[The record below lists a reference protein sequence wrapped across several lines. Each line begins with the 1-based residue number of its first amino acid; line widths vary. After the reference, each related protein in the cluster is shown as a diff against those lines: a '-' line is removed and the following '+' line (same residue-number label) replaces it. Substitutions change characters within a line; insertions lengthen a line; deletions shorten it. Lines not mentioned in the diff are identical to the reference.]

1 MSQLKKLGGSFDW
14 SRMRFTLEPQLTS
27 AVLSAFVG
35 LYRRDLIYR
44 GEHIVHSCPRCLTV
58 ISELE
63 IRHRDVEE
71 KLYTVRFQ
79 LAESDEH
86 VKVSLWRP
94 ETLLG
99 AQALAV
105 HPDDERHRNLV
116 GSTAILPLVGRVM
129 PIVADPS
136 VDRNVGTG
144 VIAVCPAHDVK
155 DFQIGCRHG
164 LAPFAVLDRAGI
176 MTEGAGRLA
185 GLDRFKARKEIVV
198 YLRSSHALEG
208 SKPERFL
215 LGYCERC
222 DSLVEPTLSTQ
233 WFVRSGP
240 LVRLIHRS
248 AEAEKGAFRSR
259 GLGGSMHRVSTSCRR
274 LVHLPLVLVGASHPR
289 LVLSQSGGRAH
300 PGVGD
305 GAR

>member
-1 MSQLKKLGGSFDW
+1 MERVRRLKEESGATIVSQLKKLGGSFDW

-79 LAESDEH
+79 LAESDEQ

-198 YLRSSHALEG
+198 YFRSSHALEG

-240 LVRLIHRS
+240 LVRPTIEALKQRKVRFVPEGW
-248 AEAEKGAFRSR
+248 AEACIESLRHAEDWCISR
-259 GLGGSMHRVSTSCRR
+259 
-274 LVHLPLVLVGASHPR
+274 
-289 LVLSQSGGRAH
+289 
-300 PGVGD
+300 
-305 GAR
+305 